1 MTTGDPLN
9 NSVATYVMQDSHSDQ
24 KTTIAGLRWDVARNV
39 ALKAQ
44 WDGIRGEAAFDFP
57 LPQGQS
63 CGLGRQHGCLLA
75 GLGLRVLTDAFPSL
89 PPPSCDELPC

>member
-44 WDGIRGEAAFDFP
+44 WDGIRGEAASIFPYRKDNRAAWDGSMDVFSLALDF
-57 LPQGQS
+57 
-63 CGLGRQHGCLLA
+63 
-75 GLGLRVLTDAFPSL
+75 VF
-89 PPPSCDELPC
+89 